1 MYVIR
6 RLAGHVYV
14 LLSYL
19 PTVPEFPGQSWKLT
33 SQLAV
38 PEVFKIVPGIL
49 TWQVHILLW
58 LWQSASGAGSVPATG
73 WMPVG

>member
-1 MYVIR
+1 MYIIR

-19 PTVPEFPGQSWKLT
+19 PTILEFPGQSWKLT

-38 PEVFKIVPGIL
+38 PEVFKIVPGI
-49 TWQVHILLW
+49 THMA
-58 LWQSASGAGSVPATG
+58 SAYTKYKLDCDRMLMGQDQC
-73 WMPVG
+73 